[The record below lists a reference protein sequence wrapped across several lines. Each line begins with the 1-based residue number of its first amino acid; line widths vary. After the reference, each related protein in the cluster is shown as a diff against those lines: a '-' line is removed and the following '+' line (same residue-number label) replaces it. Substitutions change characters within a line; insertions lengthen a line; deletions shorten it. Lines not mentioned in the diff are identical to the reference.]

1 MVLNDANANSILN
14 DRLILVLHLL
24 IVSVH
29 VVRAGSDWLHVEVNL
44 AT

>member
-1 MVLNDANANSILN
+1 VVLNDASANSILN

-24 IVSVH
+24 IVRVH
-29 VVRAGSDWLHVEVNL
+29 AGSDWLHVEVNL